1 MVRPLAGI
9 CCSTYL
15 MNWWIRRVVLLCAC
29 LAAIA
34 MTASSC
40 SGSDGD
46 SRDGGFRAGRFSK
59 SVSLWVD
66 ADGPYTCPPKA
77 WIDASA
83 PAQCSADVGDRVRL
97 RGDAVV
103 EIVRTLDPPTPGSS
117 TPYVRIKGRV
127 DESGF
132 EIEVYQ
138 AKVLG

>member
-1 MVRPLAGI
+1 
-9 CCSTYL
+9 
-15 MNWWIRRVVLLCAC
+15 MNSSIRRVVLVCSCVVAL
-29 LAAIA
+29 
-34 MTASSC
+34 TASSC

-46 SRDGGFRAGRFSK
+46 SRDGGFSAGPFSK

-66 ADGPYTCPPKA
+66 ADGHYTCPPKA
-77 WIDASA
+77 WINASA
-83 PAQCSADVGDRVRL
+83 PGQCSADVGDRVRL